1 MRAKCIMFCHF
12 LSLQDRLAG
21 ADLLH
26 SELQRYKG
34 MKSQAVIAQTHHR
47 GANTNMKTLSHGA
60 E

>member
-1 MRAKCIMFCHF
+1 MFCHF

-34 MKSQAVIAQTHHR
+34 MKSQPVIAQTHHG
-47 GANTNMKTLSHGA
+47 GASMNMKTLSHSV